1 MIRKALWVDGW
12 STRAWVRA
20 MFKSVTQGRLQSRAR
35 YGTRDWSQDT
45 VQGNRLPT
53 HNNGKPNALSSNATE
68 LRHFVEGGVGSM
80 HIQSA
85 NTTREAVAILKN
97 RLQRGIATDSYTYV
111 KVLHMCMR
119 QKDLSAA
126 KQVHDFIIA
135 SGGVDKNRYVASA
148 LLNVYINC
156 GELLDARRVFNE
168 LEKKDVATWSMMI
181 SGYAKYD
188 HAEAAFGVFNRMQQE
203 GALPDEVTYLSIL
216 KAFTSPSALKWGTEV
231 HACITHAGFESDV
244 RVGTALLQMYV
255 KCGCIVEARRF
266 FEKLTNRNFYTWNVM
281 IAGYTA
287 SGNLDDAQL
296 MFDRMGKRNI
306 ITWNIMIGAYAE
318 RGRGVEAYR
327 LFLQMRRER
336 FEPDAIT
343 YINILNPNAS
353 AGPMEWVKEVHG
365 HASKAG
371 LEKDLRVANALV
383 HMYAKSGSIDDARL
397 FFDRMKKRD
406 VITWNSMIGALAQH
420 GYAHEAL
427 ELFGKMIADRVKPDE
442 ATLAAVLSACCHGG
456 LLDDGRKLFLAI
468 TQDYGIEPNVV
479 HYTCMVDLLGRAGL
493 LEEARLFIS
502 NMPVEPN
509 AVTWGALLGA
519 CRTYGNEEL
528 GELAAKEVFKLE
540 PENPA
545 PYVLL
550 SNIYAAA
557 GKWEKVSVVRTMML
571 ERGVRKNPGRSW
583 IEVDNK
589 VHEFI
594 VGDTSHPESKEIYT
608 ELNKLTGKMKAEG
621 YIPDTQLVLQ
631 NIGEED
637 KELALCSHSEKLAI
651 VYGLMHIPLGKPI
664 LVYKNLRVCPDCHAA
679 TKFISKVTGREII
692 ARDANRFHHFKD
704 GFCSCGDYW

>member
-1 MIRKALWVDGW
+1 
-12 STRAWVRA
+12 
-20 MFKSVTQGRLQSRAR
+20 
-35 YGTRDWSQDT
+35 
-45 VQGNRLPT
+45 
-53 HNNGKPNALSSNATE
+53 
-68 LRHFVEGGVGSM
+68 
-80 HIQSA
+80 
-85 NTTREAVAILKN
+85 
-97 RLQRGIATDSYTYV
+97 
-111 KVLHMCMR
+111 
-119 QKDLSAA
+119 
-126 KQVHDFIIA
+126 
-135 SGGVDKNRYVASA
+135 
-148 LLNVYINC
+148 
-156 GELLDARRVFNE
+156 
-168 LEKKDVATWSMMI
+168 MMI

-266 FEKLTNRNFYTWNVM
+266 FEK
-281 IAGYTA
+281 
-287 SGNLDDAQL
+287 
-296 MFDRMGKRNI
+296 MGKRNI

-631 NIGEED
+631 NI
-637 KELALCSHSEKLAI
+637 
-651 VYGLMHIPLGKPI
+651 
-664 LVYKNLRVCPDCHAA
+664 A